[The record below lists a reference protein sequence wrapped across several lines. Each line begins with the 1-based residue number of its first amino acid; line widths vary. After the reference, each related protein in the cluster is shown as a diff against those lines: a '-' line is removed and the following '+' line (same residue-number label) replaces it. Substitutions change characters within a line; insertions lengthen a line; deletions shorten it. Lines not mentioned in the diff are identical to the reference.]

1 MSCRS
6 NECVLAPSK
15 PKEFSLYVHNLQNVK
30 QWDEEGLPSLSR
42 STTMG
47 LITRLNIKGAT
58 HDLCHLPT
66 YQHQGEFVVKFN
78 VQPWR
83 RGHLGAGVSVSLSPS
98 AGGGE
103 PSHYTSVSDLKKNHR
118 TQFVLI
124 IIITARTQGQER
136 GCNKQHPVLV
146 R

>member
-30 QWDEEGLPSLSR
+30 QWDKEGLPSLSR

-83 RGHLGAGVSVSLSPS
+83 RGHLGAGVSVSLSLR
-98 AGGGE
+98 GGGE
-103 PSHYTSVSDLKKNHR
+103 PSHYTSVSDLKKNQR